1 VQGNPVNVYLRQIAH
16 EVLVTLSLELPV
28 VLAARA
34 D

>member
-1 VQGNPVNVYLRQIAH
+1 VQGNPVNVCLRQIAQ
-16 EVLVTLSLELPV
+16 EVLVTLSLELPA